1 MDFSSYLSGLTDG
14 EGCFSVSFNL
24 RSKFSTGIEVRPS
37 FSISQHKR
45 NLKLLNEIREYFKV
59 GGIRYSKKD
68 NNYKYEVRSVKDLT
82 NKVIPHFEK
91 YPLKSNK
98 LADFLIF
105 KEVCNLIIT
114 SKHLNKKYL
123 EIIIRKSYKMN
134 ESGKRKY
141 KEEELLK
148 FLTR

>member
-1 MDFSSYLSGLTDG
+1 MDFSSYLSGFTDG

-45 NLKLLNEIREYFKV
+45 NLKLLNEIRDYFKA
-59 GGIRYSKKD
+59 GGIRYSKRD
-68 NNYKYEVRSVKDLT
+68 GNYKYEVRSIKDLVQ
-82 NKVIPHFEK
+82 KVIPHFEK

-105 KEVCNLIIT
+105 KEVCGLIFT
-114 SKHLNKKYL
+114 SRHLNKKYL
-123 EIIIRKSYKMN
+123 VKIIAMSYKMN

-141 KEEELLK
+141 KEEDLLK

>member
-1 MDFSSYLSGLTDG
+1 MDFSSYLSGFTDG

-45 NLKLLNEIREYFKV
+45 NLKFLNEIREYFKV